1 MSTHSARLTF
11 CIMNISTHVAEF
23 GAEPFVF
30 LQVIYRKFANEQNK
44 YGNEIFLKIKT
55 TIITNAFKEKVG
67 LVCCIKGSITG
78 AIPSIHK
85 VVVPV

>member
-1 MSTHSARLTF
+1 
-11 CIMNISTHVAEF
+11 MNISTHVAEF

-67 LVCCIKGSITG
+67 LV
-78 AIPSIHK
+78 
-85 VVVPV
+85 